1 MRSPSDFTMLGRR
14 LCLLACM
21 LQAVSAF
28 TPPAPAQLVMPQRC
42 ACSLQYRGPGRA
54 RAHTLLGNFPRLPGQ
69 GGGPEADSL
78 PARLKR
84 DDQGDPR
91 LCRVLAAL
99 LRGLLRVLLGARADV
114 CVRGRSNRDVLCG
127 RIAALSIDTG
137 EFSGLLLSARGGSVR
152 GTLLDLGLRPL
163 LVTFYF
169 PLLLLGVADFLS
181 LTVPL
186 PRICTPRDRVRTHL
200 RVLTGRS

>member
-1 MRSPSDFTMLGRR
+1 MLGRR
-14 LCLLACM
+14 PCLLACL

-28 TPPAPAQLVMPQRC
+28 APQAPAQLVMLQRC
-42 ACSLQYRGPGRA
+42 ACSPQCRGPGRA
-54 RAHTLLGNFPRLPGQ
+54 RFTLLRDFPRLPGQ
-69 GGGPEADSL
+69 GGGPDADSL
-78 PARLKR
+78 LARLKR

-114 CVRGRSNRDVLCG
+114 RVRGRSNRNVLCG

-163 LVTFYF
+163 LVIFYF

-186 PRICTPRDRVRTHL
+186 PRICTPRDRARTHL